1 MRDLGCEGN
10 GITCDRP
17 TPRPSKPEISTG
29 PSLTGKQM
37 QTVASLELPTDSTL
51 TVTMTMT
58 VDEWSKMRD
67 DIQSLLTVSIPLAEM
82 ALQLDGIIQK
92 AQARL

>member
-1 MRDLGCEGN
+1 
-10 GITCDRP
+10 
-17 TPRPSKPEISTG
+17 
-29 PSLTGKQM
+29 M